1 MYSHSLKPLPIAL
14 ALALALAA
22 LVLEAGAQA
31 QTYPAKPVRYL
42 VGYAPGGGTD
52 IVARTMGAKLTD
64 VLGQQFVIDNRPGA
78 GGNLA
83 TEALIRAPADGY
95 TIMAGNIGPI
105 AVNPSLY
112 KLSFDPLK
120 DLAPVT
126 LLALAPLLIV
136 VHPTLP
142 VKNVRELIA
151 LAKREPGKLS
161 YSSAGT
167 GSSNH
172 LAGALLNMLA
182 GVETVHIPYRGA
194 GPAMVD
200 LLAGQVML
208 SFVTMPSAMSYIKAG
223 KLRVL
228 AITSTKR
235 SPLAPDVPTTA
246 EAGLPGHEIN
256 AWYSV
261 VVAAGTPKPI
271 IDRLHDALIKSLQMP
286 DVHQRL
292 VAEGADPIGNTP
304 EQFGAFMT
312 AETAKWAKVVK
323 AAGMKVE

>member
-1 MYSHSLKPLPIAL
+1 MRFISPAITLLLSTSAASSAL
-14 ALALALAA
+14 A
-22 LVLEAGAQA
+22 
-31 QTYPAKPVRYL
+31 QTWPAKPVRYL

-52 IVARTMGAKLTD
+52 IVARTMGVKLTEM
-64 VLGQQFVIDNRPGA
+64 LGQQFVIDNRPGA
-78 GGNLA
+78 GGNIA
-83 TEALIRAPADGY
+83 TEVLIRAPADGY

-120 DLAPVT
+120 DLAPVS

-142 VKNVRELIA
+142 AKNIKELIA

-172 LAGALLNMLA
+172 LAGALFNLQA

-194 GPAMVD
+194 GPAMID

-208 SFVTMPSAMSYIKAG
+208 SFVTMPSAMSHIKTG

-228 AITSTKR
+228 AVTSGKR
-235 SPLAPDVPTTA
+235 SSIAPEVPTTA
-246 EAGLPGHEIN
+246 EAGLPGHEVS

-261 VVAAGTPKPI
+261 VVVAGTPKPV
-271 IDRLHDALIKSLQMP
+271 IDRLHGALVKTLQSP
-286 DVHQRL
+286 DVRDRL
-292 VAEGADPIGNTP
+292 IAEGADPIGNTP
-304 EQFGAFMT
+304 EEFGAFMI
-312 AETAKWAKVVK
+312 AETVKWAKVVK
-323 AAGMKVE
+323 VSGMKAE

>member
-1 MYSHSLKPLPIAL
+1 MHAKSLAITVAL
-14 ALALALAA
+14 T
-22 LVLEAGAQA
+22 AGTLQCAIA
-31 QTYPAKPVRYL
+31 QTWPAKPVRYL

-52 IVARTMGAKLTD
+52 IVARTMGVKLTEL
-64 VLGQQFVIDNRPGA
+64 LGQQFVIDNRPGA
-78 GGNLA
+78 GGNIA
-83 TEALIRAPADGY
+83 TETLIRAPADGY

-112 KLSFDPLK
+112 KLAFDPLK
-120 DLAPVT
+120 DLAPVS

-142 VKNVRELIA
+142 AKNVKELIA

-172 LAGALLNMLA
+172 LAGALFNLQA

-208 SFVTMPSAMSYIKAG
+208 SFVTMPSAMSHIKTG

-228 AITSTKR
+228 AVTSNKR
-235 SPLAPDVPTTA
+235 SSIAPEVPTTA
-246 EAGLPGHEIN
+246 EAGLPGHEVS

-261 VVAAGTPKPI
+261 VVAAGTPKPV
-271 IDRLHDALIKSLQMP
+271 IDRLHGALVKTLQSP
-286 DVHQRL
+286 DVRDRL
-292 VAEGADPIGNTP
+292 IAEGADPIGNTP
-304 EQFGAFMT
+304 EEFGAFMA

-323 AAGMKVE
+323 VSGMKAE

>member
-1 MYSHSLKPLPIAL
+1 MHAKVLAITAAITAATLP
-14 ALALALAA
+14 
-22 LVLEAGAQA
+22 GAMA
-31 QTYPAKPVRYL
+31 QTWPAKPVRYL

-52 IVARTMGAKLTD
+52 IVARTMGVRLTD
-64 VLGQQFVIDNRPGA
+64 MLGQQFVIDNRPGA
-78 GGNLA
+78 GGNIA
-83 TEALIRAPADGY
+83 TETLIRAPADGY

-112 KLSFDPLK
+112 KLSFDPLR
-120 DLAPVT
+120 DLAPVS

-136 VHPTLP
+136 VHPALP
-142 VKNVRELIA
+142 AKNIKELIA

-172 LAGALLNMLA
+172 LAGALFNMLA

-194 GPAMVD
+194 GPAMID

-208 SFVTMPSAMSYIKAG
+208 SFVTMPSAMSHIKTG

-228 AITSTKR
+228 AVTSNKR
-235 SPLAPDVPTTA
+235 SSIAPEVPTTA
-246 EAGLPGHEIN
+246 EAGLPGHEVS

-271 IDRLHDALIKSLQMP
+271 IDRLHGALVKTLQVP
-286 DVHQRL
+286 EVRDRL
-292 VAEGADPIGNTP
+292 IAEGADPIGNTP
-304 EQFGAFMT
+304 EEFGTFMA

-323 AAGMKVE
+323 VSGMKAE

>member
-1 MYSHSLKPLPIAL
+1 MRFISPAITLLLSTCAASSAL
-14 ALALALAA
+14 A
-22 LVLEAGAQA
+22 
-31 QTYPAKPVRYL
+31 QTWPAKPVRYL

-52 IVARTMGAKLTD
+52 IVARTMGVKLTEM
-64 VLGQQFVIDNRPGA
+64 LGQQFVIDNRPGA
-78 GGNLA
+78 GGNIA
-83 TEALIRAPADGY
+83 TEVLIRAPADGY

-120 DLAPVT
+120 DLAPVS

-142 VKNVRELIA
+142 AKNIKELIA

-172 LAGALLNMLA
+172 LAGALFNLQA

-194 GPAMVD
+194 GPAMID

-208 SFVTMPSAMSYIKAG
+208 SFVTMPSAMSHIKTG

-228 AITSTKR
+228 AVTSGKR
-235 SPLAPDVPTTA
+235 SSIAPEVPTTA
-246 EAGLPGHEIN
+246 EAGLPGHEVS

-261 VVAAGTPKPI
+261 VVVAGTPKPV
-271 IDRLHDALIKSLQMP
+271 IDRLHGALVKTLQSP
-286 DVHQRL
+286 DVRDRL
-292 VAEGADPIGNTP
+292 IAEGADPIGNTP
-304 EQFGAFMT
+304 EEFGAFMI

-323 AAGMKVE
+323 VSGMKAE

>member
-1 MYSHSLKPLPIAL
+1 MHAKVLAIA
-14 ALALALAA
+14 AA
-22 LVLEAGAQA
+22 VAAGTMPGAMA
-31 QTYPAKPVRYL
+31 QTWPAKPVRYL

-52 IVARTMGAKLTD
+52 IVARTMGVKLTEM
-64 VLGQQFVIDNRPGA
+64 LGQQFVIDNRPGA
-78 GGNLA
+78 GGNIA
-83 TEALIRAPADGY
+83 TETLIRAPADGY

-120 DLAPVT
+120 DLAPVS

-142 VKNVRELIA
+142 AKNIKELIA

-172 LAGALLNMLA
+172 LAGALFNLLA
-182 GVETVHIPYRGA
+182 GVDTVHIPYRGA

-208 SFVTMPSAMSYIKAG
+208 SFVTMPSAMSHIKTG

-228 AITSTKR
+228 AVTSSKR
-235 SPLAPDVPTTA
+235 SSIAPEVPTTA
-246 EAGLPGHEIN
+246 EAGLPGHEVS

-261 VVAAGTPKPI
+261 VVVTGTPKPV
-271 IDRLHDALIKSLQMP
+271 IDRLHGALVKTLQAP
-286 DVHQRL
+286 EVRDRL
-292 VAEGADPIGNTP
+292 IAEGADPIGNTP
-304 EQFGAFMT
+304 EEFGAFMI

-323 AAGMKVE
+323 VSGMRAE

>member
-1 MYSHSLKPLPIAL
+1 MNPMCLKPLAITL
-14 ALALALAA
+14 AFTAWA
-22 LVLEAGAQA
+22 VPGAVA
-31 QTYPAKPVRYL
+31 QQYPSKPVRYL

-52 IVARTMGAKLTD
+52 IVARTMGVKLTEL
-64 VLGQQFVIDNRPGA
+64 LGQQFVIDNRPGA
-78 GGNLA
+78 GGNIA

-112 KLSFDPLK
+112 KLTFDPLK
-120 DLAPVT
+120 DLAPVS

-142 VKNVRELIA
+142 AKNVKELIA

-172 LAGALLNMLA
+172 LAGALFNLLA

-194 GPAMVD
+194 GPAMID

-208 SFVTMPSAMSYIKAG
+208 SFVTMPSAMSHIKTG

-228 AITSTKR
+228 AVTSGKR
-235 SPLAPDVPTTA
+235 SSITPDVPTTA
-246 EAGLPGHEIN
+246 QAGLPGHEVS

-261 VVAAGTPKPI
+261 VVAAGTPKPV
-271 IDRLHDALIKSLQMP
+271 IDRLHGALVKTLQVP
-286 DVHQRL
+286 EVRDRL
-292 VAEGADPIGNTP
+292 IAEGADPIGNTP
-304 EQFGAFMT
+304 EEFGAFMA

-323 AAGMKVE
+323 VSGMKAE